1 MLSNSFSKSLTVGT
15 VSGSNSSISAGSMGT
30 QTRPGPSALPSPW
43 WNPAYQYQ
51 DAHRMEISVNDYD
64 ASKLQHR
71 SWGTCIE
78 GLNPELLGQ
87 SVARSSEVGE
97 GYYREKPTP
106 RNLSD
111 LLSCPITFMTSVHF
125 SSLSFS
131 SDCHFP
137 RNSPIVS
144 ADQN

>member
-1 MLSNSFSKSLTVGT
+1 
-15 VSGSNSSISAGSMGT
+15 
-30 QTRPGPSALPSPW
+30 
-43 WNPAYQYQ
+43 
-51 DAHRMEISVNDYD
+51 MEISVNGYD
-64 ASKLQHR
+64 VSKLQHR
-71 SWGTCIE
+71 SWGTCI
-78 GLNPELLGQ
+78 GGSDPEPLGR
-87 SVARSSEVGE
+87 SVARSSEADE
-97 GYYREKPTP
+97 RYYGEKPTP